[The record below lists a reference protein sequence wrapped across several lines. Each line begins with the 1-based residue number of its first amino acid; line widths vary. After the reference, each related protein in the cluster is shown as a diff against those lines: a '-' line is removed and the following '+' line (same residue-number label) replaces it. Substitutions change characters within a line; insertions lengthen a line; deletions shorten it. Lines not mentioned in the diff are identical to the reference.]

1 MRFLLTFLLLACV
14 QSFVVCTQKDGS
26 ITFAQKSI
34 SLIGSENIA
43 KVFTANTTKEL
54 IKIQPHVV
62 FEQIHQFIS
71 EYKSFV
77 KNTLYTKAEIVVS
90 PIKSIQFI
98 KDKIDFSDRYTLNC
112 LYPKH
117 NFW

>member
-1 MRFLLTFLLLACV
+1 MRFLLTFLLLACI

-26 ITFAQKSI
+26 ITFAQKSVK
-34 SLIGSENIA
+34 LIGSREEA
-43 KVFTANTTKEL
+43 KVFSTNTANEL
-54 IKIQPHVV
+54 IKTQPQQV
-62 FEQIHQFIS
+62 FKQAHQFIS
-71 EYKSFV
+71 EYKSLV
-77 KNTLYTKAEIVVS
+77 KNTVYTNAAIVLS

-98 KDKIDFSDRYTLNC
+98 KDNIDFSDRYILNC

>member
-1 MRFLLTFLLLACV
+1 MRLLLTFLLLACV

-34 SLIGSENIA
+34 SLIGSENVA
-43 KVFTANTTKEL
+43 KVFTKNTANEL
-54 IKIQPHVV
+54 IKIQSQPV

-71 EYKSFV
+71 DYKLFV
-77 KNTLYTKAEIVVS
+77 KNTLFTKAEIVVS
-90 PIKSIQFI
+90 AIKSIQFT
-98 KDKIDFSDRYTLNC
+98 KDNIDFSDRYILNC